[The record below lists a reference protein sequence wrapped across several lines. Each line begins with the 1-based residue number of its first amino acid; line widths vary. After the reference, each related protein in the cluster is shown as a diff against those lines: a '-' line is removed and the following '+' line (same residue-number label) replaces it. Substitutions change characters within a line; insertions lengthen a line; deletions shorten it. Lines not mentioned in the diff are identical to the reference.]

1 MSGRAPEAD
10 ERALIASGKVQP
22 GKPLSEDDLLFDP
35 APLAIAVVQTDA
47 TLDAVEERS
56 TFPILA
62 GEALVPTPPS
72 TPRAT
77 DSPSSTPPD
86 ALDHRARVR
95 ARFERLGAEGFDDVE
110 LLELVLFRSI
120 PRRDT
125 KPIAKALLKRFG
137 SFGAAMNAS
146 AALLREID
154 GVGETVAFDLR
165 VLSAVA
171 KAVARA
177 ELPRKDS
184 LLGSW
189 DRVLAHVR
197 ATLAHETREQFRVL
211 FLNKKN
217 ALIADEVQQRGT
229 IDHTPVYPREIVRRA
244 LELSASALI
253 LVHNH
258 PSGDPSPSTADI
270 EMTHRIVEVARG
282 LEISVHDHLI
292 IGRNGYVSLK
302 AEGLM

>member
-1 MSGRAPEAD
+1 M
-10 ERALIASGKVQP
+10 
-22 GKPLSEDDLLFDP
+22 
-35 APLAIAVVQTDA
+35 
-47 TLDAVEERS
+47 
-56 TFPILA
+56 
-62 GEALVPTPPS
+62 
-72 TPRAT
+72 
-77 DSPSSTPPD
+77 
-86 ALDHRARVR
+86 R
-95 ARFERLGAEGFDDVE
+95 ARFARLGAEGFDDVE
-110 LLELVLFRSI
+110 LLELALFRSI
-120 PRRDT
+120 ARRDT
-125 KPIAKALLKRFG
+125 KPVAKALLKRFG
-137 SFGAAMNAS
+137 SLGAVLAAPP
-146 AALLREID
+146 ALLREID
-154 GVGETVAFDLR
+154 GVGEVVAFDLG
-165 VLSAVA
+165 VLNAIA
-171 KAVARA
+171 KAAARA
-177 ELPRKDS
+177 ELPKKES

-197 ATLAHETREQFRVL
+197 TTLAHETREQFRVL

-270 EMTHRIVEVARG
+270 EMTHRIVEIARG

-302 AEGLM
+302 SEGLM